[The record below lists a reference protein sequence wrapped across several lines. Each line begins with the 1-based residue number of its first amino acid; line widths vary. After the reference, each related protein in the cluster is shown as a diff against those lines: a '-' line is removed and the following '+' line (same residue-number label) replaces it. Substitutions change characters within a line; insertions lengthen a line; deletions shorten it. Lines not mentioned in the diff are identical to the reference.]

1 MIQDILDKKYYK
13 TFEINFLNFLTEYL
27 EQLKTSQSTEIKSSA
42 RNSQGFIEEEYVN
55 QLK

>member
-13 TFEINFLNFLTEYL
+13 TFEINFLNFLPEYL

-42 RNSQGFIEEEYVN
+42 RNSHGFIEEEYVN